1 MLSFFAHSTCTSFLC
16 NFTNL
21 SKNINFLRY
30 ASCSGL
36 QDFQK
41 TRSSRKTKK
50 YGEDEL
56 VIPEKLRKA
65 TYCVYNNIN
74 DNTRYIKCDICHEWY
89 YVRCSG
95 ISEVRCFSI

>member
-50 YGEDEL
+50 YCEDEW
-56 VIPEKLRKA
+56 VIPAKHRKA
-65 TYCVYNNIN
+65 TYCVCDNID
-74 DNTRYIKCDICHEWY
+74 DNTSYIKCDNCHDCY
-89 YVRCSG
+89 HVRCSG
-95 ISEVRCFSI
+95 ISEVRCFFI